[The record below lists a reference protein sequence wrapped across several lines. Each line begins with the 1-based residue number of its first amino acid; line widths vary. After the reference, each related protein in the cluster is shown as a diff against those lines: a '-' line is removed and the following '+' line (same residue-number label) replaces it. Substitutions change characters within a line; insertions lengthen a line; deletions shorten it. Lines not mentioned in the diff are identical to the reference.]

1 MSAVLD
7 TTSTVS
13 WDVTH
18 TASRYSTIVVVPT
31 LTVVANPPLTPRPTP
46 GERSQVAQQ
55 WNQLRREIVTTALTQ
70 QLLPAVTQHYRAKLL
85 AEARDAAVR
94 Q

>member
-1 MSAVLD
+1 MHNIRHHTQRYPVL
-7 TTSTVS
+7 
-13 WDVTH
+13 
-18 TASRYSTIVVVPT
+18 PNPQT
-31 LTVVANPPLTPRPTP
+31 LLPSPPTP

-70 QLLPAVTQHYRAKLL
+70 QLLPAFTQHYRAKLL

-94 Q
+94 E